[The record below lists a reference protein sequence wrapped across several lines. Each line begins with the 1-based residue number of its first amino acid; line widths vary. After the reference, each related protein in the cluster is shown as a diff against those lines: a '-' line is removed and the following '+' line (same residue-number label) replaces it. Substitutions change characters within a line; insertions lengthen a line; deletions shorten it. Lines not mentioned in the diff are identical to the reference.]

1 MSLGTDIDD
10 DGVSVIIP
18 RNTAYPCERV
28 KKYKT
33 TEDNQPFMV
42 IKVLQGEEEQA
53 SKCHEIAEYKININ
67 SQEPAGSHKIQV
79 TFKVDENGLLTVT
92 ASSVNNQEIRE
103 EFKIDKIALSLDPSE
118 IQKLVHI
125 A

>member
-1 MSLGTDIDD
+1 
-10 DGVSVIIP
+10 
-18 RNTAYPCERV
+18 
-28 KKYKT
+28 
-33 TEDNQPFMV
+33 MV
-42 IKVLQGEEEQA
+42 IKVLQGEEQQA

-79 TFKVDENGLLTVT
+79 TFNVDENGLLTVT

-118 IQKLVHI
+118 IQKLVNI
-125 A
+125 AQQERDEERQREEEQKNEYAENAEGD